1 MANEI
6 WIVPFFGQGHLFP
19 LMELCKQIASR
30 NFKAVFVIS
39 SNLSSSVPS
48 SLRQFPLVQIVE
60 IPDEIPPTSS
70 PGSSPLPQPSSGP
83 PRPHHDGHNQ
93 MGVGLEKLL
102 STRSDNPDSATPVC
116 AVLDVMAGWNAEI
129 FKKFGIP
136 TVAIFTSGAC
146 SAAMEYAM
154 WKAQPLDIKSGETRL
169 LPGLP
174 EEMALTLSD
183 LNQHSREPPPP
194 NHGGSPPPGAGAGFP
209 PPGPPPSGHSDGP
222 PLSLGGNFPPHG
234 LPPPSGPGVDFPP
247 PGPPFDGPGQQRRGP
262 PTPGGRPRWVDDADR
277 SIALM
282 INTCDDLERPFIEYL
297 AKQIGKPVWGV
308 GPLLPEQYWKS
319 DGSILRDGKLRT
331 SNRRSN
337 ISEDEVIEWLDSK
350 PNGSVLYVSFGSE
363 VGPTVEEYSILAE
376 ALEASNRPF
385 IWVVQSGSGRPPGP
399 PHAGS
404 KAEEGYFPHGLEER
418 VGKRGL
424 IINGWAPQLLILS
437 HPSTGGFLSHCGWNS
452 TVEAIGRGVPFLAW
466 PIRGDQH
473 YDAKLVVSFLKV
485 GYPISD
491 DISGKIKK
499 DDIVKGIEKLMGD
512 EEMKQRAVRLSAK
525 FEHGFPT
532 SSAAALD
539 AFRDFVAQIAA

>member
-1 MANEI
+1 
-6 WIVPFFGQGHLFP
+6 
-19 LMELCKQIASR
+19 MELCKQLASR

-48 SLRQFPLVQIVE
+48 SLRQFPLVQIAE
-60 IPDEIPPTSS
+60 IPDEIPPPSS
-70 PGSSPLPQPSSGP
+70 SGSSPLPQPSSGP
-83 PRPHHDGHNQ
+83 PRPHHDHHNQ

-102 STRSDNPDSATPVC
+102 STRSDNPDSATPIC
-116 AVLDVMAGWNAEI
+116 AVLDVMVGWNAEI

-136 TVAIFTSGAC
+136 TVAFFTSGAC

-183 LNQHSREPPPP
+183 LKQHSREPPPP
-194 NHGGSPPPGAGAGFP
+194 IHGGSPPPGAGAGFP
-209 PPGPPPSGHSDGP
+209 PPGPPLSGHSDGP

-234 LPPPSGPGVDFPP
+234 LPPPLGPGADFPP
-247 PGPPFDGPGQQRRGP
+247 PDPPFGGPGQQRRGP
-262 PTPGGRPRWVDDADR
+262 PKPGGRPPWVDEADR

-319 DGSILRDGKLRT
+319 DGSVLRDGKLRT

-350 PNGSVLYVSFGSE
+350 SKGSVLYVSFGSE
-363 VGPTVEEYSILAE
+363 VGPTVEEFSILAE

-404 KAEEGYFPHGLEER
+404 KAEEGYFPHGLAER

-424 IINGWAPQLLILS
+424 IIHGWAPQLLILS

-473 YDAKLVVSFLKV
+473 HDAKLVVSFLKV
-485 GYPISD
+485 GYRISD
-491 DISGKIKK
+491 EISEKIKK
-499 DDIVKGIEKLMGD
+499 DDIVKGIEMLMDD
-512 EEMKQRAVRLSAK
+512 EDMKQRAVRLSAK

-532 SSAAALD
+532 SSVAALD
-539 AFRDFVAQIAA
+539 AFRDFVAQKAA

>member
-19 LMELCKQIASR
+19 LMELCKQLASR

-70 PGSSPLPQPSSGP
+70 SGSSPLPQPSSGP
-83 PRPHHDGHNQ
+83 PRPHHDHHNQ

-102 STRSDNPDSATPVC
+102 TTRSDNPDSATPVC
-116 AVLDVMAGWNAEI
+116 AVLDVMVGWNAEI

-136 TVAIFTSGAC
+136 TVAFFTSGAC

-183 LNQHSREPPPP
+183 LKQHSREPPPP
-194 NHGGSPPPGAGAGFP
+194 IHGGSPPPGAGAGFP

-234 LPPPSGPGVDFPP
+234 LPPPLGPGADFPP
-247 PGPPFDGPGQQRRGP
+247 PFGGPGQQRRGP
-262 PTPGGRPRWVDDADR
+262 PKPGGRPPWVDEADR

-282 INTCDDLERPFIEYL
+282 INTCDDLECPFIEYL

-337 ISEDEVIEWLDSK
+337 ISEDEVIDWLDSK
-350 PNGSVLYVSFGSE
+350 SKGSVLYVSFGSE
-363 VGPTVEEYSILAE
+363 VGPTVEEFSILAE

-424 IINGWAPQLLILS
+424 IIHGWAPQLLILS

-473 YDAKLVVSFLKV
+473 HDAKLVVSFLKV
-485 GYPISD
+485 GYQISD
-491 DISGKIKK
+491 EISEKIKK
-499 DDIVKGIEKLMGD
+499 DDIVKGIEMLMDD
-512 EEMKQRAVRLSAK
+512 EDMKQRAVRLSAK

-532 SSAAALD
+532 SSVAALD
-539 AFRDFVAQIAA
+539 AFRDFVARKAA